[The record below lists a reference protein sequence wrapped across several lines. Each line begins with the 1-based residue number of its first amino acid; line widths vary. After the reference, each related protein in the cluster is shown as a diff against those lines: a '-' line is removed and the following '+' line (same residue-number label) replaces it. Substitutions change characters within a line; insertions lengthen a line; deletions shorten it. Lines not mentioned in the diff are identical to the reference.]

1 MPQVKKPRRGSL
13 QFHPRVR
20 AKRLYPSIS
29 TYPTVDK
36 PKVLAFAGYKS
47 AMLHAIILDNNK
59 GSPTFG
65 QEISV
70 PATVLDCPPLKVI
83 GIRAYQNTNQGLK
96 VLKETVTKD
105 LPKHLSRKMKVGNFK
120 TEENLAAIEKNS
132 DKISNIRLIIST
144 QPKLSGIGKKT
155 PEVFEIGVGGNNS
168 NEKLTFAKEI
178 LGKEIKP
185 ADVVKEGELVDVVA
199 VTKGKGTQGPV
210 KRFGVRIQNRH
221 AKQKRRHV
229 GAIAAQTPGRV
240 LWTSPMAGQLGTFTR
255 TELNKRVLKI
265 GNGEEITPKSGFTR
279 YGVIKSNYVLVQGSV
294 PGPKKRLILLRPAIR
309 PSKLKLLVPEI
320 RQIVK

>member
-1 MPQVKKPRRGSL
+1 MPQVKKPRKGSL

-29 TYPTVDK
+29 AYPVTDK

-47 AMLHAIILDNNK
+47 SMLHAIVLDNVK

-70 PATVLDCPPLKVI
+70 PITVLDCPPLKVI
-83 GIRAYQNTNQGLK
+83 GVRAYQKATQGSK
-96 VLKETVTKD
+96 VLTEAITKD
-105 LPKHLSRKMKVGNFK
+105 LPKNLSRKIKAGNFK
-120 TEENLAAIEKNS
+120 TEEKLSAIEKNL
-132 DKISNIRLIIST
+132 DKITNLRLIVST
-144 QPKLSGIGKKT
+144 QPRLSGVGKKT
-155 PEVFEIGVGGNNS
+155 PEVFEVEIGGLNAG
-168 NEKLTFAKEI
+168 EKLPFAKQM

-185 ADVVKEGELVDVVA
+185 NDVIKEGELVDVVA
-199 VTKGKGTQGPV
+199 VTKGKGTAGPV

-229 GAIAAQTPGRV
+229 GAIAAHTPGRV

-265 GNGEEITPKSGFTR
+265 GDGDITPKSGFTR
-279 YGVIKSNYVLVQGSV
+279 YGVIKGNYILLQGSV
-294 PGPKKRLILLRPAIR
+294 PGTKKRLVLLRPAIR
-309 PSKLKLLVPEI
+309 PHKLKFLLPEI
-320 RQIVK
+320 KEIVK

>member
-20 AKRLYPSIS
+20 AKRLYPAIS
-29 TYPTVDK
+29 TYPPADK

-47 AMLHAIILDNNK
+47 AMLHAIILDNHK

-65 QEISV
+65 QEISIPV
-70 PATVLDCPPLKVI
+70 TVLDCPPLKVI
-83 GIRAYQNTNQGLK
+83 GIRAYQKTNQGLK
-96 VLKETVTKD
+96 VFKEAVTKD
-105 LPKHLSRKMKVGNFK
+105 LPKHLSRKMKGGNFK
-120 TEENLAAIEKNS
+120 TEENLATIEKNL

-144 QPKLSGIGKKT
+144 QPNLSGIGKKT
-155 PEVFEIGVGGNNS
+155 PEVFEIEVGGTNAS
-168 NEKLTFAKEI
+168 EKLTFAKEI
-178 LGKEIKP
+178 FGKEIKP
-185 ADVVKEGELVDVVA
+185 ADVVKEGELVDVIA
-199 VTKGKGTQGPV
+199 VTKGKGTVGPV
-210 KRFGVRIQNRH
+210 KRFGVRIQPRH

-255 TELNKRVLKI
+255 TELNKRILKI

-294 PGPKKRLILLRPAIR
+294 PGPKKRLILVRPAIR

-320 RQIVK
+320 KEIVK